1 MLEVIKKVEE
11 NDRRTQSI
19 DLSGSS
25 VFREKSVKLSASLAD
40 SLSRNTRLTALDLSN
55 CSIGDVSAKQL
66 SAALA
71 DNATLSAA
79 RWGDAATQP
88 ALAIRRRIAVSCLTP
103 PPTET
108 SNSNARRQPALY
120 PPPLVLAL
128 LLPPVLPLLPP
139 LLGLSAG
146 PVLLRRPAAGSS

>member
-40 SLSRNTRLTALDLSN
+40 ALSRNTRLTALDLSN

-88 ALAIRRRIAVSCLTP
+88 ALAIRRRIAGAGGCRLPTTGTTSTARAP
-103 PPTET
+103 PNRPVAT
-108 SNSNARRQPALY
+108 SR
-120 PPPLVLAL
+120 
-128 LLPPVLPLLPP
+128 
-139 LLGLSAG
+139 
-146 PVLLRRPAAGSS
+146 